1 MAPVRYCT
9 ICRAQVLLKRIM
21 RASPYCSDECRRQ
34 ARKEM
39 RELKAQ
45 RACRLC
51 GRPPLTRKKPGCDFG
66 PIRTESPSEQ
76 SIRMR
81 GANVAENYAR
91 NSSSKGNCPRL
102 PLGLLDQI
110 RIVQSHDERTA
121 LVLGLQEQNGSG
133 GSRSPFLPA

>member
-1 MAPVRYCT
+1 
-9 ICRAQVLLKRIM
+9 M

-76 SIRMR
+76 PIRMR
-81 GANVAENYAR
+81 RANVAENYAR
-91 NSSSKGNCPRL
+91 NSASKGDCPRL
-102 PLGLLDQI
+102 PLGLLDPN
-110 RIVQSHDERTA
+110 RFLQSSDERTA
-121 LVLGLQEQNGSG
+121 FSLGLQEQNC
-133 GSRSPFLPA
+133 A